1 VKEEEEK
8 RDIRLI
14 KTIGKVDTYINIS

>member
-1 VKEEEEK
+1 VKEEEGK

-14 KTIGKVDTYINIS
+14 KTIGKVDTYGNIS